1 MFKTAI
7 ILAGGKSTRMG
18 EDKAFL
24 PFGDRPLLR
33 RVVDELR
40 PHFDDLILVTN
51 HPQQHMDLEDIRL
64 VSDVEPGQG
73 PLGGIFTGLLA
84 SRGRHNLV
92 VGCDYPFLNHLLLDY
107 LWSLRSWG
115 DVVVPLTHEALAPIC
130 AIYDRRV
137 LPILNEALESGERSV
152 MGLFPR
158 LKVHYVREDELLPY
172 DPTLLSFQN
181 VNTPED
187 YRQALSALSAA
198 EAESG
203 LK

>member
-24 PFGDRPLLR
+24 PFGGRPMLS

-40 PHFDDLILVTN
+40 DHFDDLILVTN
-51 HPQQHMDLEDIRL
+51 QPEQHLDLEDIRL
-64 VSDVEPGQG
+64 VSDVYPGAG
-73 PLGGIFTGLLA
+73 PLGGIFSGLLA

-107 LWSLRSWG
+107 LWSLRTWG

-130 AIYDRRV
+130 AVYDRRV
-137 LPILNEALESGERSV
+137 LPVLAEALETDERSV

-172 DPTLLSFQN
+172 DPQLLSFRN

-187 YRQALSALSAA
+187 YRQALSALGKA
-198 EAESG
+198 EAEAP
-203 LK
+203 

>member
-1 MFKTAI
+1 MLKTAI
-7 ILAGGKSTRMG
+7 VLAGGKSTRMG
-18 EDKAFL
+18 EDKAMM
-24 PFGDRPLLR
+24 PFGDRPMLQ

-51 HPQQHMDLEDIRL
+51 QPEPYFDWEDLRL
-64 VSDVEPGQG
+64 VSDVHRNAG
-73 PLGGIFTGLLA
+73 PLGGIFSGLCA

-107 LWSLRSWG
+107 LWSLRTWG

-137 LPILNEALESGERSV
+137 LPAVAEALDAGERSV

-172 DPTLLSFQN
+172 DPQLLSFRN

-187 YRQALSALSAA
+187 YRQALSALGTS
-198 EAESG
+198 EGEG
-203 LK
+203 PG

>member
-24 PFGDRPLLR
+24 PFGDRPMLLR
-33 RVVDELR
+33 VIDEIR

-51 HPQQHMDLEDIRL
+51 QPEQHLDLEDIRL
-64 VSDVEPGQG
+64 VSDVHPGQG
-73 PLGGIFTGLLA
+73 PLGGLFTGLLA

-92 VGCDYPFLNHLLLDY
+92 VGGDYPFLNHLLLDF
-107 LWSLRSWG
+107 LWSLRTWG

-130 AIYDRRV
+130 AIYDRRI
-137 LPILNEALESGERSV
+137 LPTMVEALEAGERSV
-152 MGLFPR
+152 MGMFPL

-172 DPTLLSFQN
+172 DPQLLSFRN

-187 YRQALSALSAA
+187 YRQALSELGKV
-198 EAESG
+198 EEEG
-203 LK
+203 T